1 MFSFFLFRLFREDPT
16 GDHLDLLGG
25 IDGSYPNGVDP
36 VVALLE
42 HGYLPSGRGKCRG
55 LEVGD
60 TVGSALA
67 RLVADYPALGQHIF
81 DDDGNL
87 EAYINVFVN
96 GRSMRFLDGLNT
108 SLSEDDVLA
117 IFPPVA
123 GG

>member
-1 MFSFFLFRLFREDPT
+1 MKVKLFATLRQLVGAKE
-16 GDHLDLLGG
+16 
-25 IDGSYPNGVDP
+25 IEV
-36 VVALLE
+36 
-42 HGYLPSGRGKCRG
+42 G

-60 TVGSALA
+60 TVGSVLA
-67 RLVADYPALGQHIF
+67 RLVADYPAVGEHIF
-81 DDDGNL
+81 DDNGNL
-87 EAYINVFVN
+87 EGYINVFVN

>member
-1 MFSFFLFRLFREDPT
+1 MKVKLFATLRQLVGAKE
-16 GDHLDLLGG
+16 
-25 IDGSYPNGVDP
+25 IEV
-36 VVALLE
+36 E
-42 HGYLPSGRGKCRG
+42 
-55 LEVGD
+55 LEVGG
-60 TVGSALA
+60 TVGSVIA
-67 RLVADYPALGQHIF
+67 RLVADYPALGQHIL

>member
-1 MFSFFLFRLFREDPT
+1 MKVKIFATLRQLV
-16 GDHLDLLGG
+16 
-25 IDGSYPNGVDP
+25 GVKEIE
-36 VVALLE
+36 V
-42 HGYLPSGRGKCRG
+42 G

-60 TVGSALA
+60 MVGSVIV
-67 RLVADYPALGQHIF
+67 RLVADYPALGEHIL
-81 DDDGNL
+81 DDEGNL

-96 GRSMRFLDGLNT
+96 RRSMRFLDGLNT

>member
-1 MFSFFLFRLFREDPT
+1 MKVKLFATLRQLVGAKE
-16 GDHLDLLGG
+16 
-25 IDGSYPNGVDP
+25 IEV
-36 VVALLE
+36 
-42 HGYLPSGRGKCRG
+42 G

-60 TVGSALA
+60 TVGSVLT
-67 RLVADYPALGQHIF
+67 RLVADYPVLRGHIL
-81 DDDGNL
+81 DDEGNL

-96 GRSMRFLDGLNT
+96 GRSMRFLDSLNT